1 MHYYL
6 LNALPVLILVLA
18 ASLAVRLL
26 PRSVLMAI
34 AYNIAIA
41 IAFVLG
47 ILTFFSLVGGILD
60 VIDNILF

>member
-6 LNALPVLILVLA
+6 RDVLLILILVLA

-26 PRSVLMAI
+26 PKSVLLAI
-34 AYNIAIA
+34 AHNIAIA

-47 ILTFFSLVGGILD
+47 ILTFFSLVGGLLD